1 MIIRNNKQLH
11 TSGFTLVEV
20 MAAVTILSIG
30 LIGSLNLINYNLR
43 NISFQKNKI
52 IASGLVEDGME
63 RVRNIRDTNWL
74 NEKNEEEGVD
84 AWDKD
89 ISGKGAIDEGYIR
102 FFCGDNSLYKE
113 VNPKPDGANENSIID
128 DCADSLN
135 KCKLYIY
142 SNGPLKCY
150 GDDFGSLK
158 NGYTGV
164 QYIGFYRLIH
174 ITELTANSNKVSVT
188 VRWVEGGQ
196 NKYLTA
202 TEILYNWK

>member
-63 RVRNIRDTNWL
+63 RVRNVRDTNWL
-74 NEKNEEEGVD
+74 KGEADWKHDIKGVNPSN
-84 AWDKD
+84 KTV
-89 ISGKGAIDEGYIR
+89 K
-102 FFCGDNSLYKE
+102 FFCGDNDHQQIPSS
-113 VNPKPDGANENSIID
+113 PQTFSDCGEN
-128 DCADSLN
+128 CRV
-135 KCKLYIY
+135 YIY
-142 SNGPLKCY
+142 TKTVDSSKCY
-150 GDDFGSLK
+150 SDNFG
-158 NGYTGV
+158 NQAGYS
-164 QYIGFYRLIH
+164 YITTDFYRLV
-174 ITELTANSNKVSVT
+174 TLNEKSSNSVEVKVAVNWS
-188 VRWVEGGQ
+188 EGGQ